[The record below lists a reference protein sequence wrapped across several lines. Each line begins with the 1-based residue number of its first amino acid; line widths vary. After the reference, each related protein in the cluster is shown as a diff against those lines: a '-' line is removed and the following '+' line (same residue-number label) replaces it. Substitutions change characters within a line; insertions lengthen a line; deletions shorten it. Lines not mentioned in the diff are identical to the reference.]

1 MALNRKGRKR
11 RAWLVNGDGVRYV
24 VRGGQRVRLPG
35 YYVGWREFKVGVRP
49 TQHQK
54 QFDKKRHAE
63 RFVAR
68 HNAREELGLIGEVV
82 PILLSEAIPEYIAA
96 SSSIKPPTRRQYLN
110 SLTQFLNYTGDAE
123 LSELD
128 SSDVDAF
135 LRDRL
140 AGSAEERR
148 LAQSQGNVNKH
159 TRHLNAF
166 FEWASHPARNY
177 LSRNPVTDA
186 SSARRDSPARERPI
200 ISEDALARIL
210 AHVESDDQWLVIQIA
225 ATTGMDRED
234 VQNLTA
240 DAIDFHDMCIRGIR
254 TKSGK
259 PGADPLHPGLVER
272 LRRFAAQSVSGERL
286 FHGLYYRNADRGV
299 KDWWVRICEAAGV
312 EGVAFRDL
320 RAYCNRWMH
329 RAPGVTLVDVQKQL
343 RHSDIRTTAKHY
355 NMPDPKVAAAT
366 AQLPLPG
373 VQAKPAKRRK

>member
-24 VRGGQRVRLPG
+24 VRGGKRARLPG
-35 YYVGWREFKVGVRP
+35 YYVGWREFRVGAAPVQR
-49 TQHQK
+49 QRH
-54 QFDKKRHAE
+54 FDKKRIAE

-68 HNAREELGLIGEVV
+68 HNAREELGLIGEIV
-82 PILLSEAIPEYIAA
+82 PILLSEAIDEYIESCSTIKAA
-96 SSSIKPPTRRQYLN
+96 TRRQYAGSLIQLLN
-110 SLTQFLNYTGDAE
+110 HLAERE
-123 LSELD
+123 LSTVTSD
-128 SSDVDAF
+128 DVDSF

-140 AGSAEERR
+140 KGSANRKP
-148 LAQSQGNVNKH
+148 QSQGNVNKH

-166 FEWASHPARNY
+166 FEWAIKPARNY
-177 LSRNPVTDA
+177 LKENPVANA
-186 SSARRDSPARERPI
+186 SAAKRDSPARDRPI

-210 AHVESDDQWLVIQIA
+210 SHVENEAQWLVIQIS

-234 VQNLTA
+234 VQNLTP

-259 PGADPLHPGLVER
+259 PGADPLHPGLVEP
-272 LRRFAAQSVSGERL
+272 LRRFVRGSASGSRL
-286 FHGLYYRNADRGV
+286 FHGLYYRNAARGV
-299 KDWWVRICEAAGV
+299 KDWWNRVCEAAGV
-312 EGVAFRDL
+312 SGVEFRDL

-366 AQLPLPG
+366 ARLPLPG
-373 VQAKPAKRRK
+373 APEKPDTQQT